1 MLKEENFAIIS
12 VIGPTASGKTALA
25 SNLARHFLEKGRA
38 VDFVS
43 LDTRQ
48 IYRALPILSGADP
61 DELPQTENLQT
72 YNLLT
77 KEIDEEWSLGE
88 LVRETQEIIARAER
102 ENRQV
107 LLVGGTLLYHQ
118 RVSENNDLTQVPP
131 DDNLRFAAEN
141 MNLAQLQD
149 WLKKI
154 DENEFFSLNE
164 SDAQNPRRLVRK
176 IEIAIYEKMHAEKLA
191 TPACH
196 KTYKHYYVQP
206 HYDFASLAKKIT
218 ERVQARFIGGAIDE
232 VQAVIRKDAEI
243 LSNKNW
249 LSRMPLGFREI
260 AQYLAGE
267 IDAAECQRLWSL
279 HEWQYAK
286 RQKTFLQ
293 KLLLDD
299 HTHLVDEREILTD

>member
-1 MLKEENFAIIS
+1 MREKENLAIIS

-25 SNLARHFLEKGRA
+25 GRLTQHFLERGRA

-48 IYRALPILSGADP
+48 IYRALPILSGADIN
-61 DELPQTENLQT
+61 ELPQAENLRT

-77 KEIDEEWSLGE
+77 KEVDEEWSLGE
-88 LVRETQEIIARAER
+88 LVRETQEIITRAQQEK
-102 ENRQV
+102 RQV

-118 RVSENNDLTQVPP
+118 RVCANNALTQVPP

-141 MNLAQLQD
+141 MDVPQLQS
-149 WLKKI
+149 WLKKV

-164 SDAQNPRRLVRK
+164 SDVQNPRRLVRK
-176 IEIAIYEKMHAEKLA
+176 IEIAIYKKMHAEKLMMQNHSSA
-191 TPACH
+191 
-196 KTYKHYYVQP
+196 YEHYYVQP
-206 HYDFASLAKKIT
+206 YYDFASLEKKIA
-218 ERVQARFIGGAIDE
+218 ERVRARFVGGAVDE
-232 VQAVIRKDAEI
+232 VRAVISNNAEI
-243 LSNKNW
+243 LTNKNW

-260 AQYLAGE
+260 AQYLVEE
-267 IDAAECQRLWSL
+267 IDAPECQRLWSL

-299 HTHLVDEREILTD
+299 HTHLIDEREILAH